1 MNKDLKLI
9 EVLLVEDDPQDV
21 EITKEVMELSK
32 VKLNVNVVEN
42 GAEALSYLRKENE
55 FMNAVRPDL
64 ILLDLNMPKMNGREF
79 LEEMKKDESLRLIPV
94 VILTTSKA
102 EEDIV
107 KTYKLGASCYVTK
120 PVGLDQFQKVVQA
133 VDTFW
138 FTVVK
143 YPPKD

>member
-1 MNKDLKLI
+1 MEQNLKLI

-32 VKLNVNVVEN
+32 VKLKVNVVEN
-42 GAEALSYLRKENE
+42 GADALTYLKREKPFEN
-55 FMNAVRPDL
+55 AIRPDL
-64 ILLDLNMPKMNGREF
+64 ILLDLNMPKMNGKEF
-79 LEEMKKDESLRLIPV
+79 LEEMKKDQSLRLIPV
-94 VILTTSKA
+94 VILTTSEA
-102 EEDIV
+102 DEDIV

-133 VDTFW
+133 VDSFW

-143 YPPKD
+143 YPPVK

>member
-1 MNKDLKLI
+1 MEQNLKLI

-32 VKLNVNVVEN
+32 VKLNVSVVGN
-42 GAEALSYLRKENE
+42 GAEALAFLRKESP
-55 FMNAVRPDL
+55 FKNAIRPDL
-64 ILLDLNMPKMNGREF
+64 ILLDLNMPKMNGKEF
-79 LEEMKKDESLRLIPV
+79 LEEIKKDDNLRLIPV

-102 EEDIV
+102 DEDIV

-120 PVGLDQFQKVVQA
+120 PVGLEQFQKVVHA
-133 VDTFW
+133 VDSFW

-143 YPPKD
+143 YPPSK

>member
-1 MNKDLKLI
+1 MNEEMKLI

-42 GAEALSYLRKENE
+42 GAEALLYLRKQGGYK
-55 FMNAVRPDL
+55 AAIKPDL

-79 LEEMKKDESLRLIPV
+79 LEEMKRDDDLRLIPV

-102 EEDIV
+102 DEDIV

-133 VDTFW
+133 VDSFW

-143 YPPKD
+143 YPPVK

>member
-1 MNKDLKLI
+1 MKLI

-32 VKLNVNVVEN
+32 VKLNVNVVGN
-42 GAEALSYLRKENE
+42 GAEALDYLRKEDGYE
-55 FMNAVRPDL
+55 HAIKPDL

-79 LEEMKKDESLRLIPV
+79 LEEMKKDEQLKLIPV
-94 VILTTSKA
+94 VVLTTSKA

-133 VDTFW
+133 VDSFW

-143 YPPKD
+143 YPPVK

>member
-1 MNKDLKLI
+1 MKEDLKRI

-21 EITKEVMELSK
+21 EITKELMELSK
-32 VKLNVNVVEN
+32 VRLNVNVVGN

-55 FMNAVRPDL
+55 FANSMRPDL

-79 LEEMKKDESLRLIPV
+79 LHEIKKDDSLCMIPV

-102 EEDIV
+102 DEDIV

-133 VDTFW
+133 VDNFW

-143 YPPKD
+143 YPPKS

>member
-1 MNKDLKLI
+1 MEKQLKLI

-21 EITKEVMELSK
+21 EITKEVMEMSK
-32 VKLNVNVVEN
+32 VKLNVNVVGN
-42 GAEALSYLRKENE
+42 GAEALAYLKREGKYEKSSK
-55 FMNAVRPDL
+55 PDL

-79 LEEMKKDESLRLIPV
+79 LAEMKKDDKINMIPV
-94 VILTTSKA
+94 VVLTTSKA

-107 KTYKLGASCYVTK
+107 KSYKLGASCYVTK

-133 VDTFW
+133 VDSFW

-143 YPPKD
+143 YPPK

>member
-1 MNKDLKLI
+1 MENQAKLI

-32 VKLNVNVVEN
+32 VRLNVNVVEN
-42 GAEALSYLRKENE
+42 GAEALAFLRKESPFE
-55 FMNAVRPDL
+55 NAIRPDL
-64 ILLDLNMPKMNGREF
+64 ILLDLNMPKMNGKEF
-79 LEEMKKDESLRLIPV
+79 LEEMKKDDNLRLIPV

-120 PVGLDQFQKVVQA
+120 PVGLEQFQKVVQA
-133 VDTFW
+133 VDNFW

-143 YPPKD
+143 YPSVN

>member
-1 MNKDLKLI
+1 MNEEMKLI

-32 VKLNVNVVEN
+32 VKLNVNVVGN
-42 GAEALSYLRKENE
+42 GVEALGYLRKEDGYKD
-55 FMNAVRPDL
+55 AVKPDL

-79 LEEMKKDESLRLIPV
+79 LEEMKKDEHLKLIPV
-94 VILTTSKA
+94 VVLTTSKA
-102 EEDIV
+102 DEDIV

-133 VDTFW
+133 VDSFW

-143 YPPKD
+143 YPPVK